1 METKPV
7 SSAGA
12 STESLENVTRSVAR
26 DGTSYVVTLERTF
39 PNSPE
44 TVWAA
49 CTTPYGL
56 YRWFEPLEGELTR
69 GGRYRLTASGTSG
82 TIERCEPNSALQVTW
97 EYDGDVSRVRL
108 TLEPADTGG
117 TGGTHLALHHTVPDN
132 EHWAQ
137 YGPGATG
144 IGWDGALLALSL
156 ALADE
161 GLDVQG
167 AMSAFNDADEG
178 KQFVESAAD
187 RWCIAHLSAGE
198 DPDDAHDSAAR
209 TASFYLG
216 DE

>member
-7 SSAGA
+7 SPAGA

-44 TVWAA
+44 AVWTS
-49 CTTPYGL
+49 CTTPEGL
-56 YRWFEPLEGELTR
+56 SRWFEPVDGELAE

-82 TIERCEPNSALQVTW
+82 TIEHCQPHTELRVTW

-108 TLEPADTGG
+108 TLDPAGPG
-117 TGGTHLALHHTVPDN
+117 TRLTLHHTVPDN

-137 YGPGATG
+137 YGPAATG
-144 IGWDGALLALSL
+144 IGWDGALLALAL
-156 ALADE
+156 ALGDD
-161 GLDVQG
+161 GTDVQ
-167 AMSAFNDADEG
+167 AALSAFNDTAEG
-178 KQFVESAAD
+178 KRFVECAAD
-187 RWCIAHLSAGE
+187 RWCTAHLSAGA